1 MRLDFVNIYGQQ
13 SKLGG
18 VQTERRT
25 SSLDSKYRNWR
36 VLFQCLRWIL
46 IDAVPSE
53 RGTNDPLFGKYRVD
67 VSSGGEQAKKLARV
81 KHRLPMCR

>member
-13 SKLGG
+13 LKLGG

-36 VLFQCLRWIL
+36 VLFQRLRWIL

-53 RGTNDPLFGKYRVD
+53 GGTNDPLFGKYRAD
-67 VSSGGEQAKKLARV
+67 VGSGGRTSQKV
-81 KHRLPMCR
+81 GQSQTPPSYV